1 MGAHMKM
8 TARMVRASWAVAVAL
23 VLLVMAASAPVTIAQ
38 QAGGASQQS
47 APADKTFASAADV
60 SALLAKAKG
69 DLKPGQPD
77 LQEPTLRLAP
87 YTVNVEYRVT
97 AGPPTLHKN
106 IAEVFYVLD
115 GAGTLEWGGK
125 LQNEKQTNPTNLTG
139 TGIDGGMSK
148 KIAKG
153 DVFFVPENT
162 PHGFSAVEG
171 TLQMMV
177 IRVPRPVST
186 P

>member
-1 MGAHMKM
+1 M
-8 TARMVRASWAVAVAL
+8 RNLMVGRSVRWGVVAALAVVT
-23 VLLVMAASAPVTIAQ
+23 MAAWAQ
-38 QAGGASQQS
+38 QAGGSGPQNP
-47 APADKTFASAADV
+47 PADKTFTTAAEV
-60 SALLAKAKG
+60 AALLAKAKN

-77 LQEPTLRLAP
+77 LQEPALRLAP

-97 AGPPTLHKN
+97 AGPPTLHER

-125 LQNEKQTNPTNLTG
+125 LVNEKRTNTTNLMG
-139 TGIDGGMSK
+139 TGIEGGTSQ

-177 IRVPRPVST
+177 VRVPRPV
-186 P
+186 PAP